1 MYFGLQWG
9 GIEFIMIQKARC
21 WSLICLLTLL
31 QSAEAERDD
40 CGCSTHLFLLL
51 SVWASH
57 SQAESS
63 LLCKPSLEAP
73 SETLPEMSPPGD
85 SKSSYVN
92 KEDSPSQHAD
102 SS

>member
-9 GIEFIMIQKARC
+9 EIELIMIQKAWC

-31 QSAEAERDD
+31 QSAEAERDY
-40 CGCSTHLFLLL
+40 CWCSTHVILLL

-57 SQAESS
+57 SQAEPS
-63 LLCKPSLEAP
+63 LLCKSSLEAP
-73 SETLPEMSPPGD
+73 SETLPEICAPGD
-85 SKSSYVN
+85 SKSSYAN
-92 KEDSPSQHAD
+92 NEDSPSQHID

>member
-9 GIEFIMIQKARC
+9 EIELITIQKAWC

-31 QSAEAERDD
+31 QSAEPERDD
-40 CGCSTHLFLLL
+40 CWCSTQVILLL

-57 SQAESS
+57 SQAESP

-73 SETLPEMSPPGD
+73 SDTLPEMCPPGD
-85 SKSSYVN
+85 SKSSYAN
-92 KEDSPSQHAD
+92 KEDSPSQHID